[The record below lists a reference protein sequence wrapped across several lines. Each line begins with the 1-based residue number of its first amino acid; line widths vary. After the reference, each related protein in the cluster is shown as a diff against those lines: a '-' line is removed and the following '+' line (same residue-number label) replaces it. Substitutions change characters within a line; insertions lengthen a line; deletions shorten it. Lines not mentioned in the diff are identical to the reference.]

1 MLKVINLKI
10 KIDTRNSIFF
20 VIYLKLVNSM
30 VDKEKKMIFG
40 IGIVFLFLA
49 TVTFSY
55 AYFTAT
61 LVNNNVKDQVVQ
73 TGTLELTYTDGP
85 EIVMNNI
92 KPGTTITKEI
102 SVKNTGTLDTSYNLI
117 WQELVNEITND
128 EMVIEATC
136 TRMDATTET
145 ESGSCNSIT
154 TKPIKDENIRKV
166 LKKYHEKGVKFLL
179 VSATREVGT
188 FENKLELL
196 KQGGV
201 YEYFGFINT
210 DCKHVVRAD
219 VLIDDYIGNL
229 DTYKHYHPF
238 AWTLL
243 YDMPHNQNVNQDGV
257 HTRVRNWEEIDF
269 CLNEILK
276 DMEG

>member
-1 MLKVINLKI
+1 MDLTVAVDCDDVLTNFLDILVDEYNKTHGTNYTVEDDIKDWNIDNTIFEHGLFESLNDPNIIFKMKLK
-10 KIDTRNSIFF
+10 D
-20 VIYLKLVNSM
+20 
-30 VDKEKKMIFG
+30 D
-40 IGIVFLFLA
+40 
-49 TVTFSY
+49 
-55 AYFTAT
+55 
-61 LVNNNVKDQVVQ
+61 
-73 TGTLELTYTDGP
+73 
-85 EIVMNNI
+85 NI
-92 KPGTTITKEI
+92 K
-102 SVKNTGTLDTSYNLI
+102 
-117 WQELVNEITND
+117 
-128 EMVIEATC
+128 
-136 TRMDATTET
+136 
-145 ESGSCNSIT
+145 
-154 TKPIKDENIRKV
+154 KV

-201 YEYFGFINT
+201 YEYFDGFINT

-229 DTYKHYHPF
+229 DMYKHYHPF

-269 CLNEILK
+269 ALDEILK